1 MRMNGP
7 YWKLARLKLSLNFC
21 LPSALL
27 FLDDVPIHFQACFPE
42 DFIMGE
48 NSVRLALSHL
58 IKTSHSSFF
67 EASKMTKPVDSLE
80 KHTLMKNKIPLFPCA
95 SSQCK
100 SLSLIAVSIYPRK
113 A

>member
-48 NSVRLALSHL
+48 NSVRIALSHL
-58 IKTSHSSFF
+58 IKTSHSFFF
-67 EASKMTKPVDSLE
+67 EAVKMANPLVCLE
-80 KHTLMKNKIPLFPCA
+80 NHTLMKNYIPLLPCA
-95 SSQCK
+95 VSKCK
-100 SLSLIAVSIYPRK
+100 SLYLIAVILYPRK